1 MNYRELGIASLY
13 FALGHLILW
22 FQANS
27 QFIWSWPKDHK
38 IILAIVLGVPAS
50 LLFMTGITHVAH
62 ATGNDMWATRI
73 WPSLVGTLVFMIMT
87 YLVFEQGLN
96 LKNGIC
102 LMLTLSVLV
111 IQIVWKN

>member
-13 FALGHLILW
+13 FIFGHLILW
-22 FQANS
+22 FQANA
-27 QFIWSWPKDHK
+27 QFLWEWPKHHK
-38 IILAIVLGVPAS
+38 ILLAFTLGAPAS

-87 YLVFEQGLN
+87 YMIFEQGLN
-96 LKNGIC
+96 LKNGVC
-102 LMLTLSVLV
+102 LILTLAVLA
-111 IQIVWKN
+111 IQVFWKS